1 MEFDKTQVEKLRAEA
16 DRRLEGYR
24 RLREDLTGMAATA
37 QSEDRTVTVTVGP
50 SGTITDL
57 GLTAQALRHGPDR
70 LAQLIM
76 STMSR
81 AHGEAARKLS
91 ERVSEYTGQ
100 GPRVDVTALVNG
112 ELPEVGSE

>member
-1 MEFDKTQVEKLRAEA
+1 MEFDETQVDELRAEA

-24 RLREDLTGMAATA
+24 RLREDMAGMAATA

-50 SGTITDL
+50 SGTIKSL
-57 GLTAQALRHGPDR
+57 VLTAQALRHGPTR

-76 STMSR
+76 STAAQ
-81 AHGEAARKLS
+81 AHGEAARNLS

-100 GPRVDVTALVNG
+100 GPRVDVTAVVNG
-112 ELPEVGSE
+112 ELPEADRG